1 MAPEEGVG
9 VGWGRDGV
17 PPEEEFVVE
26 ADAEGEDI
34 SLSDDDP
41 VRVCLWT
48 RVSETYAMY

>member
-9 VGWGRDGV
+9 VRRGRDGV
-17 PPEEEFVVE
+17 PPKEELVVE
-26 ADAEGEDI
+26 ADAEGEDV